1 MFPTQLEV
9 FGETWSAPLLSIKAE
24 DISGTFEKELTEKE
38 WQLKKAKAGKKR
50 AADTLASGSSVAQ
63 GQPVVDVENDVWEVP
78 SEDEAPRA
86 KGGTSK
92 TPKTSGKDDAA
103 VAARKAAREREAAWK
118 KELSKAT
125 RVIASLNSVCSSMTT
140 CMDKHQKNPGL
151 LSEDLV
157 KSLSEASAK
166 LTSHKLRS

>member
-1 MFPTQLEV
+1 MSPQLEV

-38 WQLKKAKAGKKR
+38 WQLKRAKAGKKR
-50 AADTLASGSSVAQ
+50 SADVPSGSSVAQ
-63 GQPVVDVENDVWEVP
+63 GQPVVDVENDVWSIP
-78 SEDEAPRA
+78 SEDEVPRA

-92 TPKTSGKDDAA
+92 TPKTAAKDDAA
-103 VAARKAAREREAAWK
+103 VAARKAARERESAWK

-151 LSEDLV
+151 LSEDLF
-157 KSLSEASAK
+157 KSLTEASAK
-166 LTSHKLRS
+166 LTSQKLRS